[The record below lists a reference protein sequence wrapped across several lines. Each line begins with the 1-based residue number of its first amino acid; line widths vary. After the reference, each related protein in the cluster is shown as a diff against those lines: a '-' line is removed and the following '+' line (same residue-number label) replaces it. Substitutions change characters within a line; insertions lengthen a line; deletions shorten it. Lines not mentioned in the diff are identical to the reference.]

1 MSHLNIR
8 KADPADARELSEI
21 LNEIIA
27 IGGTTAIETPL
38 SPEELA
44 DWFITGEWPLTCH
57 VAESSSGLAGF
68 QSLSLYGNPPKGWA
82 DIATFARQNPKIP
95 GVGTALF
102 AATLAVAEEHNIE
115 FINATIRADNAGGL
129 AYYERWASAPITR
142 LRKCP
147 LRMVRWWTK
156 FRGSM
161 RCRRIGAAFRRLANK
176 KYGLPPICPAL
187 A

>member
-1 MSHLNIR
+1 MNIR

-95 GVGTALF
+95 GAGTALF
-102 AATLAVAEEHNIE
+102 AATLAVAKERNIE
-115 FINATIRADNAGGL
+115 FINATIRADNTGGL
-129 AYYERWASAPITR
+129 AYYEKMGFRTYNTIE
-142 LRKCP
+142 KVP
-147 LRMVRWWTK
+147 LKDGTLMD
-156 FRGSM
+156 
-161 RCRRIGAAFRRLANK
+161 RIQKRYEVQK
-176 KYGLPPICPAL
+176 DWSGLQSPHR
-187 A
+187 

>member
-1 MSHLNIR
+1 MVHLTIR
-8 KADPADARELSEI
+8 KADPTDARELSEI

-102 AATLAVAEEHNIE
+102 PATLAVAKERNIE
-115 FINATIRADNAGGL
+115 FINATIRADNTGGL
-129 AYYERWASAPITR
+129 AYYEKMGFRTYNIIE
-142 LRKCP
+142 KVP
-147 LRMVRWWTK
+147 LRDGTLVDKIQKQYEVQKDR
-156 FRGSM
+156 S
-161 RCRRIGAAFRRLANK
+161 
-176 KYGLPPICPAL
+176 AL
-187 A
+187 

>member
-1 MSHLNIR
+1 MHLNIR
-8 KADPADARELSEI
+8 KADPGDARELSEI

-57 VAESSSGLAGF
+57 VADTGSGLAGF
-68 QSLSLYGNPPKGWA
+68 QSLSLYGNPLEGWA

-102 AATLAVAEEHNIE
+102 PATLAAANERNIE
-115 FINATIRADNAGGL
+115 FINATIRADNTGGL
-129 AYYERWASAPITR
+129 AYYEKIGFRTYNTIE
-142 LRKCP
+142 KVP
-147 LRMVRWWTK
+147 LKDGTLVDKIQKRYQVKRD
-156 FRGSM
+156 RSS
-161 RCRRIGAAFRRLANK
+161 L
-176 KYGLPPICPAL
+176 
-187 A
+187 